1 MQQNTAVTTLAGLY
15 SQYEGDRQP
24 YLDRARDC
32 SKYTIPSLLPPHG
45 TTGATKLKTPYQ
57 GLGARLVNNL
67 AAKLLLAILPANT
80 PFFKLSI
87 DEMTMRRIATQAG
100 QKEAIQEGLAKSER
114 TVQQRM
120 EASPLRSK
128 LSEGLKHL
136 LVAGNVLLFV
146 DDTSKVR
153 VFKLDSYVVRRDALG
168 NILEIVT
175 KESISP
181 LLLSPEV
188 ISACD
193 VATNTREDVTV
204 YTGVFRTS
212 KGFQVYQEI
221 NEKVVPES
229 QGTFPEDKLPFMALR
244 FFAIDGEHYGRG
256 YVEEYQGD
264 LQSLEGLCKAIVQG
278 SAAAAKVVF
287 LVKNSGGTDR
297 RSLAKAAN
305 GDFVDGDPND
315 VQALQL
321 QKFND
326 FRVAQETIRDIS
338 ERLSYAF
345 LLNAAVQRSGE
356 RVTAEEIRF
365 LARELEDGL
374 GGIYSILSQELQLPL
389 VNVLMA
395 RMIKAKVIPPLP
407 KKIVKVSITTGLEA
421 LGRGQDA
428 DRLKLFLADVGALG
442 PEAFANVKMDA
453 LLSRLAVARGIDTE
467 GLIKTPEEL
476 AAEQQQAMMAQMMQ
490 QGGQAAIPEIAKAV
504 IAQGGAATQ

>member
-1 MQQNTAVTTLAGLY
+1 MENRAATLAGLY
-15 SQYEGDRQP
+15 GQYEGERQA
-24 YLDRARDC
+24 YLDRAREC
-32 SKYTIPSLLPPHG
+32 SKFTIPSLVPPSG
-45 TTGATKLKTPYQ
+45 TTGATKFKTPYQ
-57 GLGARLVNNL
+57 GLGARVVNNL
-67 AAKLLLAILPANT
+67 SAKLLLAVLPANT

-87 DEMTMRRIATQAG
+87 DEMTLRRVAQAPG
-100 QKEAIQEGLAKSER
+100 QKEAISEGLAKTER
-114 TVQQRM
+114 TVQSRI
-120 EASPLRSK
+120 EASPIRSK
-128 LSEGLKHL
+128 LSEALKHL

-168 NILEIVT
+168 NVLEIVT
-175 KESISP
+175 KENISP
-181 LLLSPEV
+181 LMLTPEV
-188 ISACD
+188 AAACNVD
-193 VATNTREDVTV
+193 TNSREDTTV

-212 KGFQVYQEI
+212 SGSFQVFQEVNDI
-221 NEKVVPES
+221 RVPGSE
-229 QGTFPEDKLPFMALR
+229 GTFPTDKLPFLALR
-244 FFAIDGEHYGRG
+244 FYAIDGEHYGRG
-256 YVEEYQGD
+256 YVEEYLGD
-264 LQSLEGLCKAIVQG
+264 LQSLEGLSKAIVQG

-297 RSLAKAAN
+297 RNLARAAN

-389 VNVLMA
+389 VNILIA
-395 RMIKAKVIPPLP
+395 RLTKARVIPPLP
-407 KKIVKVSITTGLEA
+407 QDVVKVSITTGLEA

-428 DRLKLFLADVGALG
+428 DRLKLFIADVAALG
-442 PEAFANVKMDA
+442 PGAFATIKMEA
-453 LLSRLAVARGIDTE
+453 LLSRLAVSRGIDTE
-467 GLIKTPEEL
+467 GLIKSEEEL
-476 AAEQQQAMMAQMMQ
+476 MQEQQDAMTQQMVET
-490 QGGQAAIPEIAKAV
+490 GAQAAIPEAIKAAA
-504 IAQGGAATQ
+504 AQGQAPV